1 MLQPT
6 SRQVIERPQMDSE
19 RVDISALSDEQVSS
33 LLAMGSSKQVKDDQT
48 PDPVDLLRQAI
59 DAPSDAQ
66 VQLLISDLRRNVLD
80 SESGPLS
87 FQRLVD
93 LSDEATQEF
102 DGKTFAKMLMSSSTS
117 RGALDK
123 LARYGAL
130 MSQQV
135 FADSTR
141 LTGVVIRSLA
151 RMALSSRH
159 DVELS
164 ADELANSKRVA
175 TQFARATRGAEDS
188 SADSD
193 HRESI

>member
-6 SRQVIERPQMDSE
+6 LEREIERPTMDSE

-33 LLAMGSSKQVKDDQT
+33 LLAMGSSKQVNDDQT

-66 VQLLISDLRRNVLD
+66 VQLLISDLKRSVLD

-93 LSDEATQEF
+93 LSVEAAQEF
-102 DGKTFAKMLMSSSTS
+102 EGKTFAKVLMSSRTS
-117 RGALDK
+117 RIALGE
-123 LARYGAL
+123 LARYGEL

-141 LTGVVIRSLA
+141 MTGVVIRSLA
-151 RMALSSRH
+151 QMALSSRH

-175 TQFARATRGAEDS
+175 TQFARAEHNSGS
-188 SADSD
+188 QLADSGKK
-193 HRESI
+193 ENL